1 MRFAELTAPEIRGL
15 DRDRTLVVAPIA
27 ATEQH
32 ARHLPVGTDTIL
44 AGAVAD
50 GLESA
55 LPNHV
60 LLLPVLWLGA
70 SEHHL
75 PFGGT
80 LTATLPTYEHVLI
93 ELLTPLLRDGFR
105 RVLLLNGHGG
115 NIDPLHVALRRLDA
129 VFPTAVLTGA
139 AYWELAEAEIA
150 ELCDGPRTSVGH
162 ACEVETSLMLHLRP
176 DLVKRD
182 LISDDPDTVLPP
194 DGLFWARDFGRR
206 TDHGAVGHPE
216 HADPE
221 KGRCLLTAIVAKL
234 VKAAQ
239 AILELPAPNRPGIE
253 SRSVSTSRSIRD
265 LHSSDLDSM

>member
-50 GLESA
+50 GLEAA
-55 LPNHV
+55 LPDRV

-80 LTATLPTYEHVLI
+80 LTATLPTYEDVLT
-93 ELLTPLLRDGFR
+93 EVLTPLLRDGFQR
-105 RVLLLNGHGG
+105 MLLLNGHGG

-129 VFPTAVLTGA
+129 AFPTAVLTGA
-139 AYWELAEAEIA
+139 AYWELAEKEIA
-150 ELCDGPRTSVGH
+150 ALCAGPRKSVGH
-162 ACEVETSLMLHLRP
+162 ACEVETSMMLHLRP
-176 DLVKRD
+176 ELVKRD
-182 LISDDPDTVLPP
+182 QIADDPDTVHPP

-206 TDHGAVGHPE
+206 TDHGAVGYPE
-216 HADPE
+216 HSSAE
-221 KGRCLLTAIVAKL
+221 TGRKLLAAIVDKL
-234 VKAAQ
+234 TVVAGQ
-239 AILELPAPNRPGIE
+239 ILELPLG
-253 SRSVSTSRSIRD
+253 
-265 LHSSDLDSM
+265 